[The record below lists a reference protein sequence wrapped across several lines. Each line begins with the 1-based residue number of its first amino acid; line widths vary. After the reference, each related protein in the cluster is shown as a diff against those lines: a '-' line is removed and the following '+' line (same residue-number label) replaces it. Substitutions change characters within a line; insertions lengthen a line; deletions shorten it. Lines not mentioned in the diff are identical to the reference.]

1 MAQLTIH
8 KLGRL
13 IQALDKHPRLKDL
26 VVHRHTVMLPEINHE
41 LYTRLFVVFVGC
53 NELLLNQ
60 YNTANYNA
68 IQTLKD
74 KYGIDVQVI
83 GKHRVK
89 ASLMLSKGRFTFT

>member
-1 MAQLTIH
+1 MTLKQLAKHIQ
-8 KLGRL
+8 L
-13 IQALDKHPRLKDL
+13 INQHPRLKDL
-26 VVHRHTVMLPEINHE
+26 VAHRNTVMLPEINHE
-41 LYTRLFVVFVGC
+41 LYTRLFVIFVGC

-74 KYGIDVQVI
+74 KYGIDVQVV
-83 GKHRVK
+83 GKHCVR